1 MVSPQGSQGLIPL
14 VAAQLLVTT
23 DAAAAA
29 RAALHPRL
37 VGCVDRRHFSVPL
50 PYPRRGH
57 VRQAVI
63 YVNGHRVRVVRG
75 RNLRRVSIPR
85 LPAGRFKVSVL
96 AITDRGARVTSVR
109 RYIGCGQTH
118 RRQRVHRG
126 RGRTRRPAR
135 HHR

>member
-1 MVSPQGSQGLIPL
+1 
-14 VAAQLLVTT
+14 
-23 DAAAAA
+23 
-29 RAALHPRL
+29 
-37 VGCVDRRHFSVPL
+37 
-50 PYPRRGH
+50 
-57 VRQAVI
+57 
-63 YVNGHRVRVVRG
+63 
-75 RNLRRVSIPR
+75 VSIPR

-126 RGRTRRPAR
+126 RGRTRRRAR